1 MALGRRRGDRDR
13 RLSRVADRSQECA
26 AGDQTALD
34 TPVARLCRYYLDCL
48 DHENAERASQLSG
61 STDRDPN
68 DGQQAD
74 ETPAPRYTKGLE
86 SELRALQTVPL
97 REYRT
102 TALGEWANSRTS
114 DLCPAELLPPLEVV
128 ALNSEQR
135 QAVQQGLANP
145 LTVITGPPGTGK
157 SQVVASIV
165 VNAARRGKTVLFAS
179 KNNKAVDLV
188 ESRVNAL
195 GPRPVL
201 LRLGA
206 DVGRLAG
213 HVASVLGATAAPED
227 HKLYRDH
234 ESTQVQ
240 LRHRA
245 ATLEDE
251 VEALISRRN
260 QVDRLEQQVE
270 EVRQQIGDQAFRRIR
285 SVNPQ
290 ELRRVASRFQAALAR
305 AAGPGG
311 HLWTRLIWPFV
322 RRGRMER
329 LVEARE
335 RLEALLSE
343 IGWKPRGDLPG
354 CVSQL
359 TVAARY
365 FAELTALTEARS
377 LEDVGAE
384 WATVAGTLVAN
395 AGLLWRT
402 WLRLQPSRV
411 SQEQRKLLSDYSS
424 VLQLIVSRDW
434 TGLPARDVFRWYH
447 QLFEQITRVLPCW
460 AVTSLSV
467 RGRVPFVPALFDV
480 LLIDEASQCDIASA
494 LPLLYR
500 ARHVVVI
507 GDPMQLQHISNLSA
521 RQDHEL
527 LGKHGLLD
535 DYSAW
540 AYSARSL
547 FDLATSVCRTEDVVE
562 LREHHRSHADI
573 IEFSNGVFYGGRLR
587 VATNHDR
594 LRLPGR
600 HEPAVRWVDVHGPTV
615 RPAGGGAVNEAEAQ
629 AAVKEIERLVA
640 QGYRGSIGIVSPF
653 RAQAGRI
660 RALVHES
667 GGLVARNPGLD
678 VLSDTV
684 HKFQGDERD
693 VMIFSPAVSFGVSE
707 GAIGFLRRNPNLFN
721 VAITR
726 ARAALI
732 VVGNRAAA
740 LNGRVDYLARFAAYA
755 GQLGSRARCAAE
767 MTVANLGPE
776 HPAVSH
782 TEPVSEWN
790 RVFYHALHRAG
801 LRPVP
806 QYLVGPY
813 TVDFALLTGTRRLAI
828 EVDGAMYHRPWDRE
842 TCRRD
847 QIRSQRLREL
857 GWDVMRFWV
866 YQIRDDLYRS
876 VSRVTEWDYRTRHS
890 ISPNSRQSRSCD
902 RNIASGGPISP
913 VL

>member
-1 MALGRRRGDRDR
+1 MAFGRRRGDRDR
-13 RLSRVADRSQECA
+13 RVSRLADRSQERA
-26 AGDQTALD
+26 AGEQTPFD

-48 DHENAERASQLSG
+48 GHENAERARQLSE
-61 STDRDPN
+61 SPDRDLK
-68 DGQQAD
+68 DGPQAD

-86 SELRALQTVPL
+86 FELRALQTIPL
-97 REYRT
+97 RTYRT
-102 TALGEWANSRTS
+102 TALGEWVNSRTADS
-114 DLCPAELLPPLEVV
+114 RPAELLPPLEVV
-128 ALNSEQR
+128 ALDSEQR
-135 QAVQQGLANP
+135 QAVEQGLANP

-157 SQVVASIV
+157 SQVVAAIV
-165 VNAARRGKTVLFAS
+165 VNAARQGKTVLFAS

-213 HVASVLGATAAPED
+213 QVASVLGATAAPED
-227 HKLYRDH
+227 HELHRDH
-234 ESTQVQ
+234 EATQVQ
-240 LRHRA
+240 LRYRA

-251 VEALISRRN
+251 LDALVSLRN
-260 QVDRLEQQVE
+260 RVDRLEQQVE
-270 EVRQQIGDQAFRRIR
+270 EVRQQIGDLVFRRLGT
-285 SVNPQ
+285 VNAQ
-290 ELRRVASRFQAALAR
+290 ELSRIASQFQAAFDR
-305 AAGPGG
+305 AAGPGRR
-311 HLWTRLIWPFV
+311 LWTRLMWPFV
-322 RRGRMER
+322 RKGRVER
-329 LVEARE
+329 LAEARE
-335 RLEALLSE
+335 GLETLLSE
-343 IGWKPRGDLPG
+343 IDWKPRRDLPG

-359 TVAARY
+359 TAAARY

-384 WATVAGTLVAN
+384 SARLADTLVAN
-395 AGLLWRT
+395 AGVLWRT

-411 SQEQRKLLSDYSS
+411 RQEQRKLLSDYSR

-434 TGLPARDVFRWYH
+434 TGLPARDVFRRHH
-447 QLFEQITRVLPCW
+447 QLFEQITPVLSCW

-480 LLIDEASQCDIASA
+480 LVIDEASQCDIASA

-507 GDPMQLQHISNLSA
+507 GDPMQLQHISNVSP
-521 RQDHEL
+521 RQDYELLRKHEL
-527 LGKHGLLD
+527 MD

-547 FDLATSVCRTEDVVE
+547 FDLATSACRPEDVVE

-573 IEFSNGVFYGGRLR
+573 IAFSNGLFYGGRLR

-594 LRLPGR
+594 LRTPGR
-600 HEPAVRWVDVHGPTV
+600 HEPAVRWVDVQGPTV

-640 QGYRGSIGIVSPF
+640 QAYRGSIGVVCPF

-660 RALVHES
+660 RALVHEP

-693 VMIFSPAVSFGVSE
+693 VMIFSPAVSYGISE
-707 GAIGFLRRNPNLFN
+707 GAIAFLRRNPNLFN

-740 LNGRVDYLARFAAYA
+740 LDGSVDYLARFAAYA
-755 GQLGSRARCAAE
+755 DQVGSRARRAAA
-767 MTVANLGPE
+767 MTTGDQAPE
-776 HPAVSH
+776 YPAVLH
-782 TEPVSEWN
+782 PERVSDWD
-790 RVFYHALHRAG
+790 RVFYQALYRAG

-813 TVDFALLTGTRRLAI
+813 AVDLALLAGTRRLAI
-828 EVDGAMYHRPWDRE
+828 DVDDAMYHRPWDRE
-842 TCRRD
+842 VCRRE
-847 QIRSQRLREL
+847 QIRSQRLRAL
-857 GWDVMRFWV
+857 GWDLMRFWV
-866 YQIRDDLYRS
+866 YQVRDDLGRS
-876 VSRVTEWDYRTRHS
+876 VSRVTEWAGAPRR
-890 ISPNSRQSRSCD
+890 P
-902 RNIASGGPISP
+902 
-913 VL
+913 